1 MQSMYEDDRPPLPD
15 WILGVY
21 ETVLEYVTDQ
31 RESTPDGEPSIPTLS
46 RDQLTEIVL
55 TTDLE
60 VEPQDVDHA
69 VDRLHDR
76 GYLYEVD
83 EGLRVTDVSYE

>member
-1 MQSMYEDDRPPLPD
+1 MYEDNRPPLPD
-15 WILGVY
+15 WILAVY
-21 ETVLEYVTDQ
+21 ETILEYVTDQ
-31 RESTPDGEPSIPTLS
+31 RKAESDGESSIPTLS
-46 RDQLTEIVL
+46 RGQITRIVL

-69 VDRLHDR
+69 VDRLLDR

-83 EGLRVTDVSYE
+83 EGLRITDVSYE

>member
-15 WILGVY
+15 WILAVY
-21 ETVLEYVTDQ
+21 ETILEYITDQ
-31 RESTPDGEPSIPTLS
+31 RESESDGESSIPTLS
-46 RDQLTEIVL
+46 RGQITRIVL

-69 VDRLHDR
+69 VDRLLDR

-83 EGLRVTDVSYE
+83 DGLRITDVSYE